1 MKKLIIITTLLSTF
15 LFSTS
20 SFAIFGAD
28 TALMI
33 QLVSTTASQLNELE
47 RLVSNTE
54 KYTKKMREYNEL
66 YEDQNFRAQRVLYL
80 AESLAAKKNIEGLGD
95 LNSAIR
101 DLKYNMEELQ
111 GLMKEYAKIKD
122 DEKRTKVYVEEN
134 QKLNELSTKQA
145 KIQVAHSIEAKT
157 SGRADQLT
165 AQNTALIYEN
175 QLKLEEIQLQMLQT
189 QKTANRLKA
198 EELEDKRLD
207 EMNRLKFYG
216 QNSET
221 KPTKSSRNN
230 Q

>member
-1 MKKLIIITTLLSTF
+1 MKYLLIISTF
-15 LFSTS
+15 LYSFST
-20 SFAIFGAD
+20 FALGPD

-54 KYTKKMREYNEL
+54 KYTKRMREYNEL

-80 AESLAAKKNIEGLGD
+80 AESMASKKNIEGLGD
-95 LNSAIR
+95 LNNSIR
-101 DLKYNMEELQ
+101 DLKYTMEELRERMRDY
-111 GLMKEYAKIKD
+111 GKIKE
-122 DEKRTKVYVEEN
+122 DEKKTEVYVTEN
-134 QKLNELSTKQA
+134 KKLNELSEKQA
-145 KIQVAHSIEAKT
+145 KIQVAHSINAKT

-165 AQNTALIYEN
+165 AQNTALMYEN
-175 QLKLEEIQLQMLQT
+175 QLKMEEIQLEMLKT

-198 EELEDKRLD
+198 EELEDKRID

-216 QNSET
+216 QSSNGFPS
-221 KPTKSSRNN
+221 KSTRNN

>member
-1 MKKLIIITTLLSTF
+1 VKNLIIIGTLL
-15 LFSTS
+15 FSFS
-20 SFAIFGAD
+20 SFAILGTD

-80 AESLAAKKNIEGLGD
+80 AESMAAKKNIEGLGD
-95 LNSAIR
+95 LNNSIR

-111 GLMKEYAKIKD
+111 GLMKEYAKIKG
-122 DEKRTKVYVEEN
+122 DEKRTQVFVEEN
-134 QKLNELSTKQA
+134 KKLNSISEKQA
-145 KIQVAHSIEAKT
+145 KIQVAHSIDAKT

-175 QLKLEEIQLQMLQT
+175 QLKQEKIQLEMLNT

-207 EMNRLKFYG
+207 EMNRMRFYG
-216 QNSET
+216 RN
-221 KPTKSSRNN
+221 SRNS